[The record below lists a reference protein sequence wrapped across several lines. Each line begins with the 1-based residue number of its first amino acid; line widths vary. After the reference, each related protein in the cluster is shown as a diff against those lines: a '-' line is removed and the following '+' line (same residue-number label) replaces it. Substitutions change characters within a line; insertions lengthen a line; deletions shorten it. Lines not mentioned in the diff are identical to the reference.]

1 MESSSTSAL
10 STIEIL
16 PQILQQQQQAFVQQ
30 PYPEREQRLAALQA
44 LKQVLLEGYPQLLN
58 AMSRDFGHRSDYD
71 SLLADILPVLNYL
84 KYCQRNL
91 ARWMKPQ
98 RRHSGLLLAPSSIK
112 VHYQPKGVCG
122 ILVPWNFPVMLS
134 LSPLISALAAGNRVM
149 LKLSEF
155 TPATNQVLRQLLSQ
169 AFDESQVAVVEG
181 DANVAAA
188 FAALP
193 FDHLLFTG
201 ATGVGKSVMQAAA
214 HNLTPVTLEL
224 GGKSPAIIADD
235 MPLAAAV
242 ERLLYGKTLNAGQT
256 CVAPDYILCP
266 QAKVAEFVRLW
277 QTAFQQ
283 MYPDFAGNADYSF
296 IINDRHQQRLLGLL
310 NDAQAKGAI
319 CVPACGKLEALT
331 QQRQW
336 PTVLV
341 TEVTDKMEIMQQ
353 EIFGPLL
360 PIIGYQTLPQAVD
373 YIRQKPRPLAL
384 YLLTFSR
391 QLQQQLLQQTHS
403 GGVCI
408 NDSLYHVAADDAPF
422 GGIGPSGM
430 GHYHGVEGFLE
441 FSHAR
446 TVLYKG
452 RFNPARLMQ
461 PPYHRW
467 WQKLLLQYLLR

>member
-1 MESSSTSAL
+1 MEPSITEA
-10 STIEIL
+10 L
-16 PQILQQQQQAFVQQ
+16 PQLLQRQQQAFLAQ
-30 PYPEREQRLAALQA
+30 PDPELAQRLATLQA
-44 LKQVLLEGYPQLLN
+44 LKRALLSTYPQLLS

-71 SLLADILPVLNYL
+71 SLLADVLPVLNYL

-91 ARWMKPQ
+91 RRWMRPQ
-98 RRHSGLLLAPSSIK
+98 RRHSGLLLAPSNIK

-122 ILVPWNFPVMLS
+122 IIVPWNFPVMLS

-155 TPATNQVLRQLLSQ
+155 TPQTNQILRQLLAQ
-169 AFDESQVAVVEG
+169 AFDETQVAVIEG
-181 DANVAAA
+181 DAKIAAA

-201 ATGVGKSVMQAAA
+201 ATSIGKSVMQAAA
-214 HNLTPVTLEL
+214 NNLTPVTLEL

-235 MPLAAAV
+235 MPLAVAV

-266 QAKVAEFVRLW
+266 QHKVAEFVRQW

-283 MYPDFAGNADYSF
+283 MYPDFAHNTDYSF

-310 NDAQAKGAI
+310 DDATAKGATG
-319 CVPACGKLEALT
+319 VPASGDLENFK

-336 PTVLV
+336 PTILL
-341 TEVTDKMEIMQQ
+341 TGVTDDMSVMQQ

-360 PIIGYQTLPQAVD
+360 PIIGYQTVEQALD
-373 YIRQKPRPLAL
+373 YIRQRPRPLAL
-384 YLLTFSR
+384 YLLTFDP

-422 GGIGPSGM
+422 GGVGSSGM
-430 GHYHGVEGFLE
+430 GHYHGVEGFRE

-446 TVLYKG
+446 TVLAKG
-452 RFNPARLMQ
+452 RLNPAKLMQ
-461 PPYHRW
+461 PPYRRW
-467 WQKLLLQYLLR
+467 WQKLLLRYLLR